1 MDSNPLG
8 IPQRERS
15 GASTF
20 GKYEYQYHWALC
32 RIIDEQRHAREYA
45 LFMELHEDVVL
56 ADSLD
61 SNTAMFEFNQVKNIG
76 SPKYNTT
83 NLTKKKD
90 GKGSVL
96 GKLITSA
103 INKPF
108 SKSLSTVNLVAS
120 CGFSF
125 ELIDNSLNLDVI
137 TVGDLS
143 QKSVEELKTSLS
155 KELGSDVLPENLR
168 FIVPSLSI
176 TDQQDSVI
184 GKISTLIS
192 DIFPGSHCN
201 AEYIYRTLIDELH
214 RKGAVTYDYSKW
226 DDLLE
231 NKALTSTKVTKAI
244 RAHVSL
250 RDIQAI
256 LIEATKIA
264 EELGLSYIQQ
274 KRMRNNIENIH
285 IQAIGFP
292 SSINL
297 KVSKSIR
304 ITIVSVA
311 AGKSI
316 ELIDIISGVESLLPD
331 KTKADIGS
339 NDDIRNH
346 IIYEIITGDV

>member
-1 MDSNPLG
+1 MNSNPLG
-8 IPQRERS
+8 IPQRERA

-32 RIIDEQRHAREYA
+32 RIIDEQRNTHEYA

-61 SNTAMFEFNQVKNIG
+61 SDTAMFEFNQVKNIG
-76 SPKYNTT
+76 SPKYNIT
-83 NLTKKKD
+83 NLTKRKD
-90 GKGSVL
+90 GKGSIL
-96 GKLITSA
+96 GKLVSSA

-108 SKSLSTVNLVAS
+108 SKSISTVNLVAS
-120 CGFSF
+120 CGFNID
-125 ELIDNSLNLDVI
+125 LIDNGLNLAVI

-143 QKSVEELKTSLS
+143 KKSVEDLKSSLK
-155 KELGSDVLPENLR
+155 KELGSDIFPDNLR

-192 DIFPGSHCN
+192 DIYPGSHCN

-214 RKGAVTYDYSKW
+214 RKGAVLNDYSKW
-226 DDLLE
+226 DDLIE

-244 RAHVSL
+244 GEHVSFQ
-250 RDIQAI
+250 DIQAV
-256 LIEATKIA
+256 LQEASKIA

-274 KRMRNNIENIH
+274 KRMRKNIERIH
-285 IQAIGFP
+285 IQFIGFP
-292 SSINL
+292 TSIQL
-297 KVSKSIR
+297 KVSESICLA
-304 ITIVSVA
+304 IKSVA
-311 AGKSI
+311 SSKSE

-331 KTKADIGS
+331 KTKTQIGS
-339 NDDIRNH
+339 NEIVRGH
-346 IIYEIITGDV
+346 IIYEIIKGDV